1 MVLVTGSRALFL
13 VVTVVTSLVLGL
25 VGSWIGSKKDMGT
38 AGFLLGFFLG
48 PVGLVIIAV
57 LPPGQAQRDGVD
69 RREGMRQ
76 CAHCREYIRAEA
88 SVCRFCRR
96 DTIPVGDPVD
106 ERALDHQWE
115 SLYRS

>member
-1 MVLVTGSRALFL
+1 MVMVTGSAALFL
-13 VVTVVTSLVLGL
+13 VVAVVTSLVLGL
-25 VGSWIGSKKDMGT
+25 VGSWIGSRKDMGT
-38 AGFLLGFFLG
+38 AGFFLGFFLG
-48 PVGLVIIAV
+48 PVGLVIIAL
-57 LPPGQAQRDGVD
+57 LPPGPAQRDRVA

-76 CAHCREYIRAEA
+76 CPHCREFIRSEA

-106 ERALDHQWE
+106 ERALDYEWE